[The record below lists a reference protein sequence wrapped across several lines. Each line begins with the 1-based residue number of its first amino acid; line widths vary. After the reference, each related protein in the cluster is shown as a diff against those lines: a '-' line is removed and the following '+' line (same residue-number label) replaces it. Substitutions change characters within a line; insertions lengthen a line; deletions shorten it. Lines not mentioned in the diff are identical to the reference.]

1 MRVADCFLF
10 HTCQLCRIMYIR
22 FDAILSKFLLVAL
35 SDGFRGY
42 AKLLR
47 QSENL
52 SKKQDSVYICRSQI
66 NTVL

>member
-1 MRVADCFLF
+1 MMTELNDSP
-10 HTCQLCRIMYIR
+10 YIR
-22 FDAILSKFLLVAL
+22 FNAILSQFLLVAL

-52 SKKQDSVYICRSQI
+52 SKKTRQCLYLQI
-66 NTVL
+66 ADKHCLAIRQEPFL